1 MAFPVKLALST
12 CWLSQRHVNGEEMLR
27 EVADLGF
34 EYAELSHGIPVSLV
48 PGILDAVEKGVIKIS
63 STHNFCPL
71 PPGVTQP
78 SPNYYE
84 PSAGLKSGR
93 AQWVRHTKNS
103 IAFAQRVGAD
113 RMVVHSGSI
122 RFFLGDPTT
131 DFRKAYADKTEEA
144 LAADADYLK
153 KRDRLLSKL
162 KRSSLRHYRRVHDAL
177 SAVAEAATAA
187 GVKLGLENRDNADEI
202 PLDAESADYFKLM
215 ADLPFVGSWH
225 DTGHARIKERM
236 GLIKAADLMDA
247 TAPNRLGFHL
257 HNVTPTGRD
266 HQSLP
271 SEGTVDFSL
280 VKKHLQPGQA
290 VVLEF
295 SSKLKPADIV
305 ASREYAE
312 KLIREAFPET
322 TEI

>member
-1 MAFPVKLALST
+1 MTAFPKLSLST

-34 EYAELSHGIPVSLV
+34 AYAELSHGIPVSLV
-48 PGILDAVEKGVIKIS
+48 PGILDAVEKGIIKIS

-93 AQWVRHTKNS
+93 AQWVRHTLNS
-103 IAFAQRVGAD
+103 IAFAKRVGAD

-122 RFFLGDPTT
+122 RFFLGDPTA

-153 KRDRLLSKL
+153 KRDRLLAKL
-162 KRSSLRHYRRVHDAL
+162 KRASRRHYQRVHDAL
-177 SAVAEAATAA
+177 AEVAEAATAA
-187 GVKLGLENRDNADEI
+187 GVKLGLENRDNIDEI
-202 PLDAESADYFKLM
+202 PLDADSADYFKRM

-236 GLIKAADLMDA
+236 GLIKAADLLEA

-257 HNVTPTGRD
+257 HNVSPAGRD
-266 HQSLP
+266 HQSLTA
-271 SEGTVDFSL
+271 EGTVDFSL
-280 VKKHLQPGQA
+280 LKKHLKPEHV

-295 SSKLKPADIV
+295 SSKLKPADIT
-305 ASREYAE
+305 ASREFAE
-312 KLIREAFPET
+312 ALIREDIPEST
-322 TEI
+322 A